1 MHSLV
6 SRRHSNPVVVAMF
19 ALTATA
25 TANAAIVGTSGP
37 VVQIAPP
44 ASAVSFALPGGPVYC
59 WDEQSNVG
67 VPASGLSVNLLGN
80 GAWTG
85 AAPFNAT
92 YFGGAVDS
100 HMIHLDASGGVW
112 TATGT
117 VTFSSAIVAVI
128 YDNALL
134 AASDSLLG
142 SATAYEP
149 IGFLRSTNSSLFQN
163 FIQVSGN
170 QISFTIWASSVNLPN
185 RIAEFRVLTDATVP
199 APGAMALLGA
209 AGVASGRRRRR

>member
-1 MHSLV
+1 MQPLAS
-6 SRRHSNPVVVAMF
+6 RHSKTLAAAMLSL
-19 ALTATA
+19 AATA
-25 TANAAIVGTSGP
+25 AANAAIVSTSGP

-59 WDEQSNVG
+59 WDEQSNAA
-67 VPASGLSVNLLGN
+67 VPSAGLAVNLLGN
-80 GAWTG
+80 GVWTG
-85 AAPFNAT
+85 PAPFNAT

-199 APGAMALLGA
+199 APGAMALLGVAGA
-209 AGVASGRRRRR
+209 ACGRRRRRR